1 MIDEKDSFHPAL
13 LEVLNK
19 IELRLN
25 RQREAIDM
33 LGHSMVEHIAMT
45 NSHSTALQDLMLKQD
60 MGDEEE

>member
-25 RQREAIDM
+25 RQREAID
-33 LGHSMVEHIAMT
+33 LIGHSMIEHMHQTNRHSIALH
-45 NSHSTALQDLMLKQD
+45 NLMFEQD

>member
-25 RQREAIDM
+25 RQREAIDI
-33 LGHSMVEHIAMT
+33 LGH
-45 NSHSTALQDLMLKQD
+45 ALLHMNDDLMFKQD
-60 MGDEEE
+60 IGDEEE